1 MLLEVKNLSISY
13 GVRRGFLKAVRDVSF
28 EIDHGETLGIVG
40 ESGCG
45 KTTLGLSMLR
55 LLPSN
60 AKIGHGQILF
70 DGVNLLEISEEEIRK
85 IRWKHLSMVFQS
97 SMNCLDP
104 VRKIGDSVAKAI
116 LANEDISKQEAF
128 ERVYEAMELVGLPAS
143 RVKSYPHELS
153 GGMKQRVMVA
163 MSLVCNP
170 DLIIAD
176 EPTTALDVVL
186 QDFVF
191 ENIEELQKKL
201 GFALIIISHDINII
215 AENCEKMAVMYAGSL
230 MEYGD
235 IFSIFKTPKNPYTA
249 ALLKAII
256 NIKGPLDHLVPL
268 EGAPP
273 DLINPPSSSCLFEPR
288 CTMAKEA
295 CRKKQPPMLQVA
307 DNHYSRCFF
316 PDEVVEAYGF

>member
-1 MLLEVKNLSISY
+1 VEDLGVSY
-13 GVRRGFLKAVRDVSF
+13 RVRRGFLKAVRDASF
-28 EIDHGETLGIVG
+28 ELDHGETLGVVG

-45 KTTLGLSMLR
+45 KTTLGLSILR

-60 AKIGHGQILF
+60 SKIDHGRILF
-70 DGVNLLEISEEEIRK
+70 DGVDLLEVPEEELRK
-85 IRWKHLSMVFQS
+85 IRWKQISMIFQS

-104 VRKIGDSVAKAI
+104 VRKVGDSIVDAI
-116 LANEDISKQEAF
+116 LANEDISKQEAQD
-128 ERVYEAMELVGLPAS
+128 RVYEAMELVDLHAS
-143 RVKSYPHELS
+143 RAESYPHELS

-191 ENIEELQKKL
+191 ENIEEIQKKL
-201 GFALIIISHDINII
+201 GYALIIISHDISII

-230 MEYGD
+230 LEYGD
-235 IFSIFKTPKNPYTA
+235 IFSIFERPKNPYTA
-249 ALLKAII
+249 ALLQSRID
-256 NIKGPLDHLVPL
+256 IKGPLDRLVPL

-273 DLINPPSSSCLFEPR
+273 DLVNPSFSSCPFEPR
-288 CTMAKEA
+288 CIMS
-295 CRKKQPPMLQVA
+295 KKICGKKKPPLVQTG
-307 DNHYSRCFF
+307 DNHFSRCFF
-316 PDEVVEAYGF
+316 PEEVVEAYDF